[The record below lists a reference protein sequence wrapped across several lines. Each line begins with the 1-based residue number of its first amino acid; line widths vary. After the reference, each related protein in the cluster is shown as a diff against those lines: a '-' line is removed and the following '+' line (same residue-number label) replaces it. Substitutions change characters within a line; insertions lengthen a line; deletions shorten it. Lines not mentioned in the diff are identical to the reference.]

1 MRITII
7 GAGSIGLLLAAKFTM
22 SNHNVTVVCHKVQQA
37 NKLKA
42 EGIHYRGTHVRQ
54 VSVQSTSVLQD
65 DKVDLLIIAVK
76 SQHVSSVVETI
87 NEVFGDDIPDMLFI
101 QNGMGHIQHLKSISH
116 NILVGVINHGAKKLD
131 DVTVLHTGEG
141 AIEVST
147 YRGVP
152 ISLHHFSSEDFPIY
166 YVKDWYHMLARKLVV
181 NCAINPLTGIFG
193 IDNGELLTNARFYTI
208 LRELVRESSQ
218 VLGLNYEEALRN
230 VQAVCS
236 QTARNT
242 SSMLAD
248 LNGGRLTEIDA
259 ITGVILKQAELKG
272 LDVPYSRLV
281 FDGIKGLEK
290 MRN

>member
-7 GAGSIGLLLAAKFTM
+7 GAGSIGLLLAAKFAM
-22 SNHNVTVVCHKVQQA
+22 ANHIVTLVCHEVQQA

-42 EGIHYRGTHVRQ
+42 EGIQYRGTKVSQ
-54 VSVQSTSVLQD
+54 VTVQSTSVLED
-65 DKVDLLIIAVK
+65 DKVDLLIVAVK
-76 SQHVSSVVETI
+76 SQQVPSVVESI
-87 NEVFGDDIPDMLFI
+87 NKVFGEEIPDMLFI
-101 QNGMGHIQHLKSISH
+101 QNGMAHIQHLESISH
-116 NILVGVINHGAKKLD
+116 NILVGIINHGAKKLD
-131 DVTVLHTGEG
+131 DVTVLHKGVGT
-141 AIEVST
+141 IEVST

-152 ISLHHFSSEDFPIY
+152 RSIHNLSSEDFPIY

-193 IDNGELLTNARFYTI
+193 IENGELLTNARFYTI

-218 VLGLNYEEALRN
+218 VLELDYEEALCN
-230 VQAVCS
+230 VQAVCR

-248 LNGGRLTEIDA
+248 LKGGRQTEIDG

-272 LDVPYSRLV
+272 LDVPYSRFV
-281 FDGIKGLEK
+281 YDSIKGLEK
-290 MRN
+290 IRN